1 MRKTALIVAALLFA
15 VYASALFPLDL
26 VWQKEPQG
34 LCLIGLSVDFGET
47 FTH

>member
-1 MRKTALIVAALLFA
+1 MALIVVALLFA
-15 VYASALFPLDL
+15 VYASALFLLDL

-34 LCLIGLSVDFGET
+34 LCFIGLPVDFVDT